1 MKIHQDFD
9 AAVDAAYG
17 EKPGA
22 LESDAARVA
31 FLFERYQALSSLL
44 PVAPA
49 QRQPRM
55 KRGAG

>member
-1 MKIHQDFD
+1 
-9 AAVDAAYG
+9 
-17 EKPGA
+17 
-22 LESDAARVA
+22 VA